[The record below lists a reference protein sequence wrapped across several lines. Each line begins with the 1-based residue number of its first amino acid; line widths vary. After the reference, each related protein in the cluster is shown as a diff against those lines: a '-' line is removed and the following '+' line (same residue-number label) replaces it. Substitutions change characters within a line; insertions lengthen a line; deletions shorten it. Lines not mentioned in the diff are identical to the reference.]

1 MVADARTRA
10 TEIVAG
16 LSAESGPELA
26 AEELAAEELL
36 PLVYD
41 ELRRLARHYM
51 RRERPGNTLQ
61 ATALVHEAYVKLVDR
76 SRVSWRGRTHFFAVS
91 ARVMRHLLIDHARG
105 DGRQRRGGGWQR
117 VTLNDSLTPAERGL
131 DREQLLSLHAAL
143 KRLAA
148 SSERQ
153 ARIVELRFFG
163 GLKIDEIA
171 VLLGL
176 SQRTVDRDWHFA
188 RAWLRREL
196 SQD

>member
-16 LSAESGPELA
+16 LSAESGP
-26 AEELAAEELL
+26 ELAAEELL